1 MSCTRIEIR
10 VFQRLNFAY
19 AQTSEV
25 RTMEIN
31 MKLNALIMI
40 LLQFVYDLSLG

>member
-10 VFQRLNFAY
+10 IFQRLNFVY
-19 AQTSEV
+19 AKTSEM

-31 MKLNALIMI
+31 MKLNALIMM
-40 LLQFVYDLSLG
+40 LPRFVYDLSLG